1 MTPLP
6 AALGGNGLIVWRIE
20 TTKHLPTWQ
29 SAEGAFL
36 FGGRWNSAGKRV
48 IYTSI
53 DPSTAIVE
61 VGVHKGFDTLD
72 VVPHTL
78 LALSLN
84 ISINKP
90 AQVHVLDPTTIPNPL
105 WLRPGAVSV
114 GQQKFGDTLL
124 AQHAVVVVPSVVS
137 SHAWNLLINASHP
150 SFGAGLFK
158 LHLSERF
165 ALDARLNPPAASA
178 NAPKARQASPKRDS

>member
-6 AALGGNGLIVWRIE
+6 AALGGKGLIVWRIE

-48 IYTSI
+48 IYASL

-61 VGVHKGFDTLD
+61 VGVHKGFNTLD

-78 LALSLN
+78 LA

-90 AQVHVLDPTTIPNPL
+90 AQVHVLDPTNIPNPL
-105 WLRPGAVSV
+105 WLKPGAVSAA
-114 GQQKFGDTLL
+114 QQKYGDALL
-124 AQHAVVVVPSVVS
+124 AQHALVVVPSVVS

-150 SFGAGLFK
+150 PSEAGLFK
-158 LHLSERF
+158 LHFSEQF
-165 ALDARLNPPAASA
+165 ALDPRLNLPAASA
-178 NAPKARQASPKRDS
+178 NAPKARQARPKRDG

>member
-1 MTPLP
+1 M
-6 AALGGNGLIVWRIE
+6 VWRIE

-61 VGVHKGFDTLD
+61 VGVHKGFNTLN

-84 ISINKP
+84 ININKP

-114 GQQKFGDTLL
+114 EQQKFGDTLL

-150 SFGAGLFK
+150 SSGAGLFK

-165 ALDARLNPPAASA
+165 GLEARLNSPAASA